1 MSKRHYSITSP
12 NIFILIF
19 IDVQI
24 KFITTTLFK
33 YLKAVM
39 FISKYFIND
48 DLDVL
53 DRNRCNICFK
63 ATDGAGGII
72 AKISFKDKLLWT
84 HGKFSTSELHSD
96 RSFELVFT
104 KEILDSIQI
113 GRV

>member
-1 MSKRHYSITSP
+1 
-12 NIFILIF
+12 
-19 IDVQI
+19 
-24 KFITTTLFK
+24 
-33 YLKAVM
+33 M

-48 DLDVL
+48 DLDGL
-53 DRNRCNICFK
+53 NRNKWNICFK
-63 ATDGAGGII
+63 ATDGADGII

-84 HGKFSTSELHSD
+84 HGKFSTSGLHSD